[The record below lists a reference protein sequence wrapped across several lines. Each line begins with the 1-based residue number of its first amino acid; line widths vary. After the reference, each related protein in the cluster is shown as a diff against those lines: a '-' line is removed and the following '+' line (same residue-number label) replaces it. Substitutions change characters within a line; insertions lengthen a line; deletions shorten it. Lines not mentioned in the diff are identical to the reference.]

1 MSSTV
6 VYEQWL
12 SLSTELAKAAE
23 EVGKSVVCI
32 QSQHRHAASGVIW
45 QKGVVVT
52 ANHTLTSEEPTIID
66 AQGRSFTAKLAGQDP
81 TTDLAVLRI
90 PENAQPGPASIGE
103 AKELQ
108 IGNLVLGLGR
118 TRRGNLVASSGIIS
132 GLMGAWR
139 TWRGG
144 EIEQFIRP
152 DLVLY
157 PGFSGGPLVD
167 ATGRVVG
174 VNSQGL
180 RRGAPITIPSST
192 VSRVARELL
201 EKGHIARPYL
211 GLAMQPV
218 ALPQELRNKLNLFN
232 ASGALIMHVEPEGP
246 AARASLMLGDILTA
260 IKGNTVED
268 TDDVQLQLGKS
279 RVGESVV
286 VSFIRGGQ
294 RLEASVEL
302 GDRASK

>member
-6 VYEQWL
+6 VHEQWS

-32 QSQHRHAASGVIW
+32 QSQHRHAASGVVW
-45 QKGVVVT
+45 QKGVIVT
-52 ANHTLTSEEPTIID
+52 SNHTLTSEEPTVID
-66 AQGRSFTAKLAGQDP
+66 SQGRSFTAKLAGQDP
-81 TTDLAVLRI
+81 TTDLAVLKI
-90 PENAQPGPASIGE
+90 AEDAEINPASIGE
-103 AKELQ
+103 ASDLR
-108 IGNLVLGLGR
+108 IGHLVLALGR
-118 TRRGNLVASSGIIS
+118 TRRGNLVASSGIAS

-144 EIEQFIRP
+144 EIDQFIRP

-157 PGFSGGPLVD
+157 AGFSGGPLVN

-174 VNSQGL
+174 INSSGM

-211 GLAMQPV
+211 GMAMQAV
-218 ALPQELRNKLNLFN
+218 ALPSELRNKLNLFN
-232 ASGALIMHVEPEGP
+232 ASGALIIHVAPDGP
-246 AARASLMLGDILTA
+246 AASARLMLGDILTA

-286 VSFIRGGQ
+286 VSFIRGGE